1 MLATTLTLAD
11 AAAANKS
18 FVQNKLDSTGSD
30 RIDTTTTL
38 AAPRLMSIRHTTTG
52 KGATAVDRHLIQ
64 FVHNEVDSNGVPVAV
79 VVNTTVQVPRSSTI
93 SRAEIDDLL
102 AFTKNFLA
110 VTANVDA
117 ILRNEA

>member
-1 MLATTLTLAD
+1 MLNSTLTLAD

-18 FVQNKLDSTGSD
+18 FVQNKLDATGSD

-38 AAPRLMSIRHTTTG
+38 ANPRIMSIRHTTAG
-52 KGATAVDRHLIQ
+52 KGTSAVDRHLLQ
-64 FVHNEVDSNGVPVAV
+64 FVHNEADSNGLPIAV
-79 VVNTTVQVPRSSTI
+79 IVNTTISVPRSSTI

-102 AFTKNFLA
+102 AFTKNFLS